1 MKSLEERVR
10 RLEACEDIRSLA
22 ARYTFAV
29 DNRDLKAIAACFSEH
44 ARFRSKDGVLNAV
57 GRDAIM
63 AQFDARFLVLGPG
76 AHYTHDHVVW
86 FEKSNLSIARGLVS
100 SHAELIRNGR
110 PMITSLRYDDEYI
123 VEDEKWVFSDRLL
136 SFFYYLETG
145 DYLKYLG
152 DKKRM
157 RAYDEPWDADFPEA
171 LASWRKYH
179 PSD

>member
-1 MKSLEERVR
+1 MKNLEARVQ
-10 RLEACEDIRSLA
+10 RLEAREDIRSLA

-29 DNRDLKAIAACFSEH
+29 DNRDLRAIAACFSEK

-63 AQFDARFLVLGPG
+63 AQFDARFSVLGPG

-86 FEKSNLSIARGLVS
+86 FEQDDLSIARGLLS

-123 VEDEKWVFSDRLL
+123 VEDGRWVFSDRLL
-136 SFFYYLETG
+136 SFFYYLDTG

-157 RAYDEPWDADFPEA
+157 RAYDEPANADFPEA